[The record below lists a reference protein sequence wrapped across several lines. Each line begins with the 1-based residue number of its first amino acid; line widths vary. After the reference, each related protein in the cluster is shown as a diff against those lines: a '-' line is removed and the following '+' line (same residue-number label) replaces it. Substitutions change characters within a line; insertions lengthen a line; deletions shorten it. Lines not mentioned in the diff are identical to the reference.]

1 VVVDNLVYNSGQWE
15 WMNNRIDD
23 KKSADIVFIYG
34 DRDKVAQEDVFA
46 LLRTIYPD
54 ADIVGTSTSGN
65 VLGNEVSHHAVVATA
80 VAFDRANT
88 VVASVDFHTGDDIS
102 QLSEAL
108 IAQLPTQNLKHI
120 YVVADGLN
128 LNGSELVRGINH
140 ITQGVS
146 VSGGLAGD
154 GDRFEKSMVICNE
167 QAKEFRIVAVGFY
180 GESLKV
186 GTGCFAG
193 WSEFGTDREV
203 TRSVGNV
210 LYELDGEPA
219 LDLYKRYLGE
229 YADGLPNSGLRFP
242 LSIRQNDGDPEV
254 IRTLLAIDH
263 QQKSITFAGDVP
275 VGYTARL
282 MKPDIDLLIDGA
294 ASAAKEIKEFND
306 KQGLGLVVSCVG
318 RKIVMDQMIDEEL
331 EAVGEIL
338 GESVQLVGFY
348 SYGEIAPFEED
359 KLYCELHNQTM
370 TLTAIYE
377 D

>member
-15 WMNNRIDD
+15 WMDNRIDD

>member
-80 VAFDRANT
+80 VSFDRANT

-338 GESVQLVGFY
+338 GENVQLVGFY